1 MVPYKFSNNVFPNI
15 MIMSISTREDY
26 LEALCVLSR
35 NSPQLPTVSDLAA
48 YLSLDASDLQENLI
62 QMEHDGDIQLL
73 PDEGIRLTG
82 KGLQAGTRV
91 MKKHQVL
98 ARFLSEVLGMDPGA
112 ASDEACILEHDISDE
127 TYERLDR
134 YVRRPRRRG
143 HRMHMGRLNIPTLI
157 QFPEGTDLKVLSVRC
172 PGGCERLSDMGIIPG
187 EIIKIIHTL
196 NNKAVVVQVKGC
208 DIALS
213 PEVAS
218 CIFVEK
224 SE

>member
-1 MVPYKFSNNVFPNI
+1 
-15 MIMSISTREDY
+15 MSMSSSTREDY

-35 NSPQLPTVSDLAA
+35 KSPQLPTVSDLAA
-48 YLSLDASDLQENLI
+48 YLSVNASELQEHLVH
-62 QMEHDGDIQLL
+62 MEHDGDIQLL

-82 KGLQAGTRV
+82 KGLDAGTRV

-98 ARFLSEVLGMDPGA
+98 ARFLSEVLGMDPGT
-112 ASDEACILEHDISDE
+112 ASDEACVLEHDISDE

-134 YVRRPRRRG
+134 YVRGPRRKG
-143 HRMHMGRLNIPTLI
+143 HKMHRGRLNLPTLI
-157 QFPEGTDLKVLSVRC
+157 QFPEGTDLKVLYVRC
-172 PGGCERLSDMGIIPG
+172 PGGCERLSDMGIFPG
-187 EIIKIIHTL
+187 ERIKIIHTL

-213 PEVAS
+213 PEIAS

>member
-1 MVPYKFSNNVFPNI
+1 
-15 MIMSISTREDY
+15 MSMSSSTREDY
-26 LEALCVLSR
+26 LEALCALSR
-35 NSPQLPTVSDLAA
+35 KSPQLPTLSDLAA
-48 YLSLDASDLQENLI
+48 YLSLDAAEMLGQLSL
-62 QMEHDGDIQLL
+62 MERDGDLQLL
-73 PDEGIRLTG
+73 PDERIRLTG
-82 KGLQAGTRV
+82 KGLDAGTRV

-98 ARFLSEVLGMDPGA
+98 ARFLSEVLGMDPDA
-112 ASDEACILEHDISDE
+112 ASEEACILEHDISDE
-127 TYERLDR
+127 TYQRLDR
-134 YVRRPRRRG
+134 YIRRPRRRG
-143 HRMHMGRLNIPTLI
+143 HRMHMGRSNLPTLI
-157 QFPEGTDLKVLSVRC
+157 QFPEGTDLKVLAVRC

-213 PEVAS
+213 PEIAS